1 MINDRKRYAD
11 TVFENDK
18 GAFVIRWE
26 AKKGIDQVKY
36 EEEKEKYRFSLMLAK
51 QRLAFKNWI
60 ENLRKN
66 ADIEIVTPLT

>member
-1 MINDRKRYAD
+1 
-11 TVFENDK
+11 
-18 GAFVIRWE
+18 
-26 AKKGIDQVKY
+26 
-36 EEEKEKYRFSLMLAK
+36 MLAK